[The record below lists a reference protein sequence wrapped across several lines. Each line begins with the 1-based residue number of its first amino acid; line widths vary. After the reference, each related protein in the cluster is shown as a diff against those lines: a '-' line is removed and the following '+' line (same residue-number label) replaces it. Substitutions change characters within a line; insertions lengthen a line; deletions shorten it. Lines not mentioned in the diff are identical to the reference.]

1 MTDLIVIDQPK
12 PVTDLSP
19 KVVSMA
25 RAIDRLPPGE
35 YSINLKKPTSK
46 HESWNISIDEV
57 KRVQTLTVPHNVD
70 QGARP

>member
-1 MTDLIVIDQPK
+1 MALMTDIEPVLK

-46 HESWNISIDEV
+46 HESWDIAIDEV
-57 KRVQTLTVPHNVD
+57 KRVQTMTLPQNGVK
-70 QGARP
+70 Q

>member
-1 MTDLIVIDQPK
+1 MSDLEPTLK

-46 HESWNISIDEV
+46 HESWDIAIDEV
-57 KRVQTLTVPHNVD
+57 KRVQTMTLPQNGVK
-70 QGARP
+70 Q